1 MTKET
6 KEITIYDRLSRI
18 QKQLKAPKEVNKGV
32 SYKSRSAEQIL
43 EAAKEHLVDG
53 EYILLNDEIINVGS
67 RYYVKATATF
77 GFGEKSISCTG
88 WANEEAG
95 SSPIKGAQLTGACSS
110 YARKYALG
118 GLTALDDSRDDP
130 DKQPDQPEKPALK
143 AEKPEKKVDET
154 PLTPE
159 QKEKVQA
166 IFSAVKDALN
176 EKTLNSIEALHKDF
190 IATLPEDK
198 AEWLRGQ
205 IMIKRAHFITLNAG

>member
-6 KEITIYDRLSRI
+6 KTAYDALHRI
-18 QKQLKAPKEVNKGV
+18 QKTLKAPKGQYNSFGK
-32 SYKSRSAEQIL
+32 YHYRSCEDIL
-43 EAAKEHLVDG
+43 EGLKAVLEAG
-53 EYILLNDEIINVGS
+53 ETVTITDEIVMVGD
-67 RYYVKATATF
+67 RFYIKATASFCF
-77 GFGEKSISCTG
+77 GGQCVSSTG
-88 WANEEAG
+88 YAREPESRKGMDDSQVTG
-95 SSPIKGAQLTGACSS
+95 STSS
-110 YARKYALG
+110 YARKYALN
-118 GLTALDDSRDDP
+118 ALFLIDDTKDADATN
-130 DKQPDQPEKPALK
+130 DHEKKPATK

-166 IFSAVKDALN
+166 IFSAVKDASN